1 LEYGLDVNTAD
12 KEGRTALSHA
22 AEYGRLQVVKW
33 LVDHGAEHKPDTEGR
48 TPLDR
53 AKSSWYGIWDVV
65 KWLEGSGK

>member
-1 LEYGLDVNTAD
+1 
-12 KEGRTALSHA
+12 
-22 AEYGRLQVVKW
+22 VVKW